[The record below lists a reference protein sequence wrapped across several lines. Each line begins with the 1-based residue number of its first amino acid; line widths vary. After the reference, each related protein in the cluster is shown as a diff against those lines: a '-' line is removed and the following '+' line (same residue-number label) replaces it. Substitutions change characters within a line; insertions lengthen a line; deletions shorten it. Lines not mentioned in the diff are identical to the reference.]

1 MLEMDKIN
9 KIIDKLNRI
18 EKIAFDVRS
27 PWFTVKEAAAYI
39 KSSDRTLRRMIA
51 SGTLK
56 SYRLPEGGHRILR
69 RDLDSIT
76 LFGKPFNKLVS
87 QQKKVVNEI
96 TKDQ

>member
-1 MLEMDKIN
+1 MDKLDR
-9 KIIDKLNRI
+9 IIDNLNRI
-18 EKIAFDVRS
+18 EKIAFDIRS
-27 PWFTVKEAAAYI
+27 PWLTVKEAATYI

-69 RDLDSIT
+69 RDIDSIT
-76 LFGKPFNKLVS
+76 LFGKPFNKLIS

-96 TKDQ
+96 AKDQ